1 VSLGEAFRA
10 SPETSGKGNMV
21 SWEPAMMASAIGS
34 LPYTDPEEAC
44 EVTLKHLREAPAW
57 PQLPHRDFRENMYAQ
72 YSEGL
77 PGVIVDRERRKVYCD
92 TSRDLLP
99 EIEEVYQAYLDG
111 DYTSFSISE
120 DYATGLHAFAAKVGE
135 EGKVYP
141 ILKGQVTGPISFG
154 LTVLDQNNR
163 PILYNDQLADAMVKL
178 LNLKARWMEAFLKE
192 TGAAEEVLIF
202 FDEPYLVQVGSALL
216 SVSPEL
222 VIDSLKL
229 CMEGL
234 SCLTGAHCCGNTDWT
249 LLFKAGVQVVNFDA
263 YQYLESMALYPAE
276 LNAFLAEGGVLA
288 WGLVPNNPSLEDETA
303 DSLARR
309 FEEGVELLTS
319 RGVDRDLLKQRAM
332 ITPAC
337 GLDGVDG
344 RLAEKG
350 YALTDE
356 LSILLG
362 GRVAKG

>member
-1 VSLGEAFRA
+1 MEWM
-10 SPETSGKGNMV
+10 GKI
-21 SWEPAMMASAIGS
+21 MASAIGS

-44 EVTLKHLREAPAW
+44 AVTLKYLREAPAW

-77 PGVIVDRERRKVYCD
+77 PGVVVDRERLKVYCD
-92 TSRDLLP
+92 TSKDLLP
-99 EIEEVYQAYLDG
+99 EIGEVYQAYLDG
-111 DYTSFSISE
+111 DYSSLSISE
-120 DYATGLHAFAAKVGE
+120 DYAAGLHAFAAKVAG

-163 PILYNDQLADAMVKL
+163 PILYNDQLADAMVKV
-178 LNLKARWMEAFLKE
+178 LNLKARWMEAFLRG
-192 TGAAEEVLIF
+192 TGAAKEVLIF
-202 FDEPYLVQVGSALL
+202 FDEPYLVQVGSALV
-216 SVSPEL
+216 SVSPEQ
-222 VIDSLKL
+222 VVNSLKS

-234 SCLTGAHCCGNTDWT
+234 TCLTGAHCCGNTDWS
-249 LLFKAGVQVVNFDA
+249 LLFRAGVQVVNFDA
-263 YQYLESMALYPAE
+263 YQYMESMALYPAE
-276 LNAFLAEGGVLA
+276 LNIFLEGGGVLA
-288 WGLVPNNPSLEDETA
+288 WGLVPNNPSLEDETV

-309 FEEGVELLTS
+309 FEEGIELLSS
-319 RGVDRDLLKQRAM
+319 RGVDRDLLRQRAM

-350 YALTDE
+350 YALTTE
-356 LSILLG
+356 LSSLLG
-362 GRVAKG
+362 